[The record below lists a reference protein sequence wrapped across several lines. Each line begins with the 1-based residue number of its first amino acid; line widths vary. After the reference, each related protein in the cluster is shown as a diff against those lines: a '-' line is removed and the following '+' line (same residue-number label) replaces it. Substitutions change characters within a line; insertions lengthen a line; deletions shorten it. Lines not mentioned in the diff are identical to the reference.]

1 MAYFKLGQFYLE
13 YGIYLPENPAFLVG
27 GGGEEGCFLDGLSCW
42 EIAVHWTMKMR
53 SAHIGTS
60 VSG

>member
-27 GGGEEGCFLDGLSCW
+27 GGGEEGCFLDGLSC
-42 EIAVHWTMKMR
+42 
-53 SAHIGTS
+53 
-60 VSG
+60 

>member
-27 GGGEEGCFLDGLSCW
+27 GGEGWFLDGLSC
-42 EIAVHWTMKMR
+42 
-53 SAHIGTS
+53 
-60 VSG
+60 